1 MSGRKYTWANN
12 LATPT
17 FKKLDRIL
25 ITMEWEEKYPLTTV
39 HALTRN
45 MSDHTPLLLNSGES
59 SFMATQPLFK
69 FELGWLLK
77 YGSMEMVRDIWIHI
91 EVGIILME

>member
-1 MSGRKYTWANN
+1 
-12 LATPT
+12 
-17 FKKLDRIL
+17 
-25 ITMEWEEKYPLTTV
+25 MEWEEKYPLTTV

-45 MSDHTPLLLNSGES
+45 VSDHTPLLLNSGES
-59 SFMATQPLFK
+59 SFMATQSLFK

-77 YGSMEMVRDIWIHI
+77 DDFMEMVRDIWTHI